1 MASAGLAFLLSF
13 GANLTSNLS
22 SGSQSA
28 SLKIGLR
35 SKMENSR
42 AGTTANLSRWAL
54 GVAALL
60 AAGAIGVKM
69 WQGQS
74 SAAPAAEA
82 PVSAEEVG
90 VLITQL
96 ESHLKKNPND
106 VEGWMRLG
114 WSLYGTQK
122 YAESALA
129 YRRATQL
136 APDKAEGWSALGE
149 ALVVSGEGKVTPDA
163 QSAFAKALAID
174 PTDARARYFAALSK
188 EQAGDHAA
196 ALDGFFALLK
206 DSPADA
212 PWAENVRKSIADIGK
227 AAKIDVSA
235 RLAAL
240 QPAEPGRGAERAA
253 AAIPGPSTGQM
264 RDAVAMPKGQQDAMI
279 QSMVDGLEAKLKTNP
294 KQLDRWIML
303 MRSRAQLGESV
314 KAARALADARAAFAG
329 DAAALSQLNDAAEL
343 LGVH

>member
-1 MASAGLAFLLSF
+1 MGNPAPAKPAS
-13 GANLTSNLS
+13 
-22 SGSQSA
+22 
-28 SLKIGLR
+28 
-35 SKMENSR
+35 
-42 AGTTANLSRWAL
+42 LSRWAL
-54 GVAALL
+54 GIAALL
-60 AAGAIGVKM
+60 AASAFGVKL
-69 WQGQS
+69 WQSQS
-74 SAAPAAEA
+74 PSPSATQA

-96 ESHLKKNPND
+96 EAHLKKNPDD

-136 APDKAEGWSALGE
+136 APGKAEGWSALGE
-149 ALVVSGEGKVTPDA
+149 ALVVSGDGRVTPDA
-163 QSAFAKALAID
+163 QTAFAKALALD
-174 PTDARARYFAALSK
+174 PTDPRARYFAALSK

-206 DSPADA
+206 DSSADA
-212 PWAENVRKSIADIGK
+212 PWAENVRTTIMDIGK

-235 RLAAL
+235 RLSDL
-240 QPAEPGRGAERAA
+240 RPAEPGRGAERAA

-264 RDAVAMPKGQQDAMI
+264 RDAAAMPKGQQDAMI
-279 QSMVDGLEAKLKTNP
+279 QSMVDGLEAKLKADP

-303 MRSRAQLGESV
+303 MRSRAQLGESA
-314 KAARALADARAAFAG
+314 KAARALADARTAFAG
-329 DAAALSQLNDAAEL
+329 DAAALNQLNDAAEL